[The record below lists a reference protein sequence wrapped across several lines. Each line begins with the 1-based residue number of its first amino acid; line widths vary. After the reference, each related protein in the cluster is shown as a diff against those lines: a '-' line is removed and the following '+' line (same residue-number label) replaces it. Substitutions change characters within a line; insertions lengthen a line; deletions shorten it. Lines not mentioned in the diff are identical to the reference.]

1 MPLTNKYNNKSYY
14 KDNRLFIKSLIILS
28 IVVLFL
34 IIGYGIYSPFQS
46 LVISYWVIIPYNGNV
61 NLVN

>member
-14 KDNRLFIKSLIILS
+14 KDNRLFIISLIILS

-46 LVISYWVIIPYNGNV
+46 LVISY
-61 NLVN
+61 